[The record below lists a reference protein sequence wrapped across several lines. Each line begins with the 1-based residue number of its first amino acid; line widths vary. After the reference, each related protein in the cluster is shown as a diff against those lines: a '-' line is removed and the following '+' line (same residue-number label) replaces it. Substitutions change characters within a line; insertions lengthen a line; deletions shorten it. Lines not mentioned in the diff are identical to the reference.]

1 MRALA
6 AIDAMEGAAT
16 RASFRFPVPALD
28 GGLVHVRVN
37 QVKLHR
43 PVFTVIS
50 RPNPTHLSAIRTAGR
65 ASPASTATCC
75 PNDESPMG
83 LVWSVTSAE
92 RRESLNARG
101 GQRRRWHRPVKRE
114 AAEVPDESARTEPPP
129 FKTASASR
137 G

>member
-101 GQRRRWHRPVKRE
+101 GQVRPAATLAQAGEAGSRRG
-114 AAEVPDESARTEPPP
+114 A
-129 FKTASASR
+129 